1 MSLLITSSS
10 EGAGQ
15 TNQIGISVPYQFR
28 NNLKNPL
35 IIEPLSEIAV
45 ESVKLNRM
53 PQIDYEGS
61 MVANL
66 WFGERLAQDGDLENS
81 LSYFIPCEN
90 TIDQGVSPLDFTE
103 KFKKIL
109 QENYSCHPEIDSQNI
124 DVNLVL
130 DGAGGL
136 TGFQF
141 LIPVLGGVP
150 AASTIPSA
158 ATRTQEDTEV
168 SDPEGELGWDGTT
181 LEADLDIGGD
191 EDAGVL
197 GQLQPINDQGGPL
210 SLNNGSLTYGN
221 RQATGGYTLG
231 CSRPLCV
238 KQSGPDELQLFSQD
252 AGPLFGAE
260 DFSANGIGPHDMG
273 YMDYCAQDNGDGF
286 VRLYHSVCDGVGI
299 GSGPRTIME
308 EIKYYQKTASEFES
322 NNVDNS
328 SFATGTPQLSS
339 KVPEITFRAN
349 GERMDILFGASIAA
363 AAISVNASTKSQI
376 PKPIGQTAWKMYP
389 TVYLWTNLDTV
400 DITRYECR
408 TGTTIY
414 NNQPENSWVTRC
426 TIPTFLGNGTALD
439 HRNLTSA
446 ATVTPTPPW
455 NNALSWPNSVDFR
468 PAYQILDAASK
479 NTSALTGLR
488 TRKVISAS
496 NIDNYETII
505 IAGPSERYMP
515 RRIQEWQPN
524 SMEALGFS
532 PFAINPLNTQ
542 VTAFGCSFASP
553 TRPSMMSQHSTFVRV
568 PTLTHETYNFGT
580 GNPSKI
586 LYQVPRFDNAGTE
599 TGALYFQN
607 PDKTF
612 IDLNNTTE
620 LRVTDLDV
628 HMVRKDE
635 RFAKDLTGSTEVVFH
650 VRKKQKL

>member
-53 PQIDYEGS
+53 PQVDFEGS

-66 WFGERLAQDGDLENS
+66 WFGERLAEDGLESS
-81 LSYFIPCEN
+81 LCYFIPSEN

-124 DVNLVL
+124 AVNLVL
-130 DGAGGL
+130 DTLGGL
-136 TGFQF
+136 SGYQFQ
-141 LIPVLGGVP
+141 IPVLGGVA
-150 AASTIPSA
+150 AASTIPPTG
-158 ATRTQEDTEV
+158 TRTQEDTEV
-168 SDPEGELGWDGTT
+168 SDGVLDYSFGAGAGTF
-181 LEADLDIGGD
+181 EADGD
-191 EDAGVL
+191 NAF

-210 SLNNGSLTYGN
+210 SLNNGSLTYNN
-221 RQATGGYTLG
+221 RVVGGPFTVG
-231 CSRPLCV
+231 VSRCIGVVNNAGLL
-238 KQSGPDELQLFSQD
+238 ESQD
-252 AGPLFGAE
+252 PGPLFGDDAL
-260 DFSANGIGPHDMG
+260 SVHGVGPYFQG
-273 YMDYCAQDNGDGF
+273 YMDYCAQDDGDGF
-286 VRLYHSVCDGVGI
+286 VRLYHSVCDSEGFAG
-299 GSGPRTIME
+299 GGPRTKME
-308 EIKYYQKTASEFES
+308 EIKYYENADGPFSKKNT
-322 NNVDNS
+322 DNS

-339 KVPEITFRAN
+339 KVPDITFRAN
-349 GERMDILFGASIAA
+349 GESMEILFGGSTATK
-363 AAISVNASTKSQI
+363 AITVNASTKSQI

-389 TVYLWTNLDTV
+389 TVCLWEDEDLV
-400 DITRYECR
+400 DIPVYECR

-426 TIPTFLGNGTALD
+426 TIPTILGNGSGLD
-439 HRNLTSA
+439 QYDQLDA
-446 ATVTPTPPW
+446 GVIPTPPW
-455 NNALSWPNSVDFR
+455 NNAMSWPNSVDFR
-468 PAYQILDAASK
+468 PAYQILDDAALLS
-479 NTSALTGLR
+479 TSATFVR
-488 TRKVISAS
+488 TRKVISGS
-496 NIDNYETII
+496 QVGDYETII

-524 SMEALGFS
+524 AMEALGFS
-532 PFAINPLNTQ
+532 PFAINPLDTQ
-542 VTAFGCSFASP
+542 ETAFGASFRSP

-612 IDLNNTTE
+612 VDLNNTTE

>member
-66 WFGERLAQDGDLENS
+66 WFGERLVEDGLENS

-90 TIDQGVSPLDFTE
+90 TIDQGTSPLDFTD

-109 QENYSCHPEIDSQNI
+109 QENYSCHPEIDSQNL

-130 DGAGGL
+130 DAAGGL
-136 TGFQF
+136 KGFQF

-158 ATRTQEDTEV
+158 ATRTQEDTLL
-168 SDPEGELGWDGTT
+168 SD
-181 LEADLDIGGD
+181 
-191 EDAGVL
+191 GVL
-197 GQLQPINDQGGPL
+197 EYSVGGAGSGILNASGDNTFGQLQPINAQGGPL
-210 SLNNGSLTYGN
+210 SLNNGSCTYDN
-221 RQATGGYTLG
+221 RGVTGGYTIG
-231 CSRPLCV
+231 VSRPIGVISDAGFL
-238 KQSGPDELQLFSQD
+238 ESQD
-252 AGPLFGAE
+252 ASVLFGE
-260 DFSANGIGPHDMG
+260 DKSSANGVGRFPDG
-273 YMDYCAQDNGDGF
+273 YMDYCAQDDGDGF
-286 VRLYHSVCDGVGI
+286 VRLFHCVCDGVGFA
-299 GSGPRTIME
+299 GGEPRAEMQ
-308 EIKYYQKTASEFES
+308 EIRYYQKAASEFRS
-322 NNVDNS
+322 NNADNS

-349 GERMDILFGASIAA
+349 GESMEILFGASIAA
-363 AAISVNASTKSQI
+363 KAITVNASTKSQV

-389 TVYLWTNLDTV
+389 TVCLWEDGDTV
-400 DITRYECR
+400 DLKVYECR

-426 TIPTFLGNGTALD
+426 TIPTILGNGLGLD
-439 HRNLTSA
+439 QYAQLDA
-446 ATVTPTPPW
+446 GVVPTPPW

-468 PAYQILDAASK
+468 PAYQILDAGSK

-488 TRKVISAS
+488 TRRVISAS
-496 NIDNYETII
+496 NIDDYETII

-524 SMEALGFS
+524 AMEALGFS
-532 PFAINPLNTQ
+532 PFGINPLDPK
-542 VTAFGCSFASP
+542 VTDFGCSFQSP

-650 VRKKQKL
+650 VRKKKD

>member
-1 MSLLITSSS
+1 LITLNINMSLLITSSS

-45 ESVKLNRM
+45 ESVKINRM

-66 WFGERLAQDGDLENS
+66 WFGERLQADSLENS
-81 LSYFIPCEN
+81 LSYFIPTEN
-90 TIDQGVSPLDFTE
+90 TIDEGLSPLDFTE
-103 KFKKIL
+103 KFKIL
-109 QENYSCHPEIDSQNI
+109 LKENYSCHPEIDSQNI

-141 LIPVLGGVP
+141 QIPILGGVP
-150 AASTIPSA
+150 AGSTIPSVD
-158 ATRTQEDTEV
+158 TRTQEDTTV
-168 SDPEGELGWDGTT
+168 SGEEAELDWDGTSLT
-181 LEADLDIGGD
+181 SDDPDGE
-191 EDAGVL
+191 GVL
-197 GQLQPINDQGGPL
+197 GQLQPINAQGGPL

-221 RQATGGYTLG
+221 RVVTGPYTLG
-231 CSRPLCV
+231 CSRPLCAID
-238 KQSGPDELQLFSQD
+238 GETQLFSQD
-252 AGPLFGAE
+252 NEVLFG
-260 DFSANGIGPHDMG
+260 DKTGSDGIGTHG
-273 YMDYCAQDNGDGF
+273 QSYFDYAAQDDGDGF
-286 VRLYHSVCDGVGI
+286 VRLFHSVCRADPGNE
-299 GSGPRTIME
+299 PRTVME
-308 EIKYYQKTASEFES
+308 EIKYYQKAAGEFAS
-322 NNVDNS
+322 NNGDNS
-328 SFATGTPQLSS
+328 SFATGTPQLST
-339 KVPEITFRAN
+339 KVPNITFRAN
-349 GERMDILFGASIAA
+349 GEKMEILFGASVAA
-363 AAISVNASTKSQI
+363 EANTVNASTKSQI

-389 TVYLWTNLDTV
+389 TVHFWNDADSV

-408 TGTTIY
+408 TSSTIY

-426 TIPTFLGNGTALD
+426 TIPTFLGDGTALD
-439 HRNLTSA
+439 QRTQLA
-446 ATVTPTPPW
+446 AEATPTPPW
-455 NNALSWPNSVDFR
+455 NNALRWPNSVDFR

-488 TRKVISAS
+488 TRRVISAS
-496 NIDNYETII
+496 NIDDYETII

-524 SMEALGFS
+524 VMEALGFS
-532 PFAINPLNTQ
+532 PFAINPSSGM
-542 VTAFGCSFASP
+542 VTDFGASFASP
-553 TRPSMMSQHSTFVRV
+553 TRPSMMSQHSTFIRV

-586 LYQVPRFDNAGTE
+586 LYQVPRFDNSGTE
-599 TGALYFQN
+599 TGALFFQN

-635 RFAKDLTGSTEVVFH
+635 RFAKDLTGSTEVCFH
-650 VRKKQKL
+650 VRKKKM

>member
-15 TNQIGISVPYQFR
+15 TNQIGISVPYQYR

-66 WFGERLAQDGDLENS
+66 WFGERLAEDGLESS

-90 TIDQGVSPLDFTE
+90 TIDEGLSPLDFTE

-130 DGAGGL
+130 DGIGGFV
-136 TGFQF
+136 GFQF
-141 LIPVLGGVP
+141 KIPVLGGVP
-150 AASTIPSA
+150 AASTIPPA
-158 ATRTQEDTEV
+158 ATRTQEENSV
-168 SDPEGELGWDGTT
+168 GEGFLNWDGTSFI
-181 LEADLDIGGD
+181 ADGD
-191 EDAGVL
+191 NTF
-197 GQLQPINDQGGPL
+197 GQLMPINDQGGPL
-210 SLNNGSLTYGN
+210 SLNNGSLTYSN
-221 RQATGGYTLG
+221 RTGTGGFTIG
-231 CSRPLCV
+231 VSRCIGVVDPGSD
-238 KQSGPDELQLFSQD
+238 KELVSQD
-252 AGPLFGAE
+252 PGLLFGA
-260 DFSANGIGPHDMG
+260 DNMSSNGVGPYDQS
-273 YMDYCAQDNGDGF
+273 YMDYCAQDDGDGF
-286 VRLYHSVCDGVGI
+286 VRLFHSVCDSVGFA
-299 GSGPRTIME
+299 GGGPRTSMQ
-308 EIKYYQKTASEFES
+308 EIIYYQKAAGAFSQDNST
-322 NNVDNS
+322 NS

-339 KVPEITFRAN
+339 KVPDITFRAN
-349 GERMDILFGASIAA
+349 GESMEILFGGSIAA
-363 AAISVNASTKSQI
+363 AAVTVNASTKSQI

-389 TVYLWTNLDTV
+389 TVCLWEDADKVN
-400 DITRYECR
+400 ITRYECR

-426 TIPTFLGNGTALD
+426 TIPTILGDGSGLD
-439 HRNLTSA
+439 QYDQLEA
-446 ATVTPTPPW
+446 EVVPTPPW
-455 NNALSWPNSVDFR
+455 NNAARWPNSVDFR
-468 PAYQILDAASK
+468 PAYQILDDADLL
-479 NTSALTGLR
+479 NTSATTLR
-488 TRKVISAS
+488 TRRLISAS
-496 NIDNYETII
+496 NIGDYETII

-524 SMEALGFS
+524 AMEALGFS
-532 PFAINPLNTQ
+532 PFAINPSSGM
-542 VTAFGCSFASP
+542 VAAFGASFQSP

-568 PTLTHETYNFGT
+568 PTLTHETFNFGT

-620 LRVTDLDV
+620 LRVTDLDI

-635 RFAKDLTGSTEVVFH
+635 RFAKDLTGSTEVVFS
-650 VRKKQKL
+650 VRKKKL